1 MTRTTLNMTDEL
13 YEYYR
18 THSYRANPIL
28 TKLREQTATMS
39 MGNMQIAPE
48 EGQFLGF
55 LVQLIGAKKTLDIG
69 VFTGYSSLVVAM
81 TLPQDGIVVG
91 LDRNEEWTKIAK
103 KYWEL
108 AGVSQKIQLKLG
120 PAVDSLE
127 TLLKE
132 GQANSFD
139 FIFIDADKKSYGEY
153 YELSLSLLRQGGVIA
168 IDNVFLDGKVADPS
182 NQDEATLVM
191 RELNEKI
198 LSDDRV
204 DTTMVPIAD
213 GLTLVRKRY

>member
-1 MTRTTLNMTDEL
+1 MTRTTLNMSDEL

-18 THSYRANPIL
+18 NHAYRENPIL
-28 TKLREQTATMS
+28 SKLREQTATMS

-48 EGQFLGF
+48 EGQFLSF
-55 LVQLIGAKKTLDIG
+55 FVQLIRAKKTLDIG

-81 TLPQDGIVVG
+81 ALPQDGQVVG

-108 AGVSQKIQLKLG
+108 AGVSEKIQLKLG

-127 TLLKE
+127 ALLKD

-153 YELSLSLLRQGGVIA
+153 YELSLSLLRPGGVIA

-198 LSDDRV
+198 ISDERV

-213 GLTLVRKRY
+213 GLTLVRKR